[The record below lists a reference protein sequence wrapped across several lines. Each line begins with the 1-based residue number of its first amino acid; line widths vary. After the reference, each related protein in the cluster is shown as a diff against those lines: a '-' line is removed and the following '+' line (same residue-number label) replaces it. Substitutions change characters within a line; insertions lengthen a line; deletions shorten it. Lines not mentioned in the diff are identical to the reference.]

1 MAFSTISQQYSDKID
16 SFPYLQGFGAP
27 QQGFIAGNV
36 RDDKKIYSS
45 LAEVQR
51 AAMKN
56 PECTGFTSLPKGGW
70 RLRVRAR
77 AGCDVHDFDDLSR
90 VTLLRE
96 SKMSFSISSV
106 PRAETRALSFSLEGE
121 RLELHVCRWGS
132 HSSPALPTAQ

>member
-1 MAFSTISQQYSDKID
+1 MAFSTISEDYINKID

-56 PECTGFTSLPKGGW
+56 PACTGFTSLPKGGW
-70 RLRVRAR
+70 RLRVADSVKINATSIRNM
-77 AGCDVHDFDDLSR
+77 DVSFLKLAYHPRQTDDL
-90 VTLLRE
+90 
-96 SKMSFSISSV
+96 
-106 PRAETRALSFSLEGE
+106 
-121 RLELHVCRWGS
+121 
-132 HSSPALPTAQ
+132 

>member
-70 RLRVRAR
+70 RLRVADSVKINTTSIRNM
-77 AGCDVHDFDDLSR
+77 DVSFLKLAYHPRQTDDL
-90 VTLLRE
+90 
-96 SKMSFSISSV
+96 
-106 PRAETRALSFSLEGE
+106 
-121 RLELHVCRWGS
+121 
-132 HSSPALPTAQ
+132 